1 MKRNIFYYKDE
12 LNDDFA
18 LENIK
23 PIDINSDYKYI
34 HENILW
40 RISSF
45 VIYRLIALPIAFI
58 YSKLIFGL
66 KFENKE
72 VLKKIKDTG
81 YFIYGNH
88 TQKVIDTFLPTLGN
102 FPKKCYIVAHPDNIA
117 IPILGTFNKM
127 MGGFPIPT
135 DIKAMKNFL
144 DAMEYFITKK
154 SVISIYPEAHVW
166 PYYSKIRNFKSTSF
180 KYPVKLNKPVF
191 VFTTTYKK
199 RKYRRPKIIVYIDG
213 PFYPDKKLN
222 LKKAQEK
229 LRNKVYDTMCFRAK
243 NTDVEYYKYIK
254 DELND

>member
-72 VLKKIKDTG
+72 VLKK
-81 YFIYGNH
+81 N
-88 TQKVIDTFLPTLGN
+88 
-102 FPKKCYIVAHPDNIA
+102 
-117 IPILGTFNKM
+117 
-127 MGGFPIPT
+127 
-135 DIKAMKNFL
+135 
-144 DAMEYFITKK
+144 
-154 SVISIYPEAHVW
+154 
-166 PYYSKIRNFKSTSF
+166 
-180 KYPVKLNKPVF
+180 
-191 VFTTTYKK
+191 
-199 RKYRRPKIIVYIDG
+199 
-213 PFYPDKKLN
+213 
-222 LKKAQEK
+222 
-229 LRNKVYDTMCFRAK
+229 
-243 NTDVEYYKYIK
+243 
-254 DELND
+254 